1 MLRFTRVAILGACM
15 AACAP
20 ATTLELLGFDRLIA
34 KATQV
39 VRGRIGNCEGTYRG
53 SMIYTQCTVSV
64 LETLKGAPASQ
75 VKISVPGG
83 HVGRIRQSIAGAPKF
98 RLGSEY
104 VLFLWTSP
112 TVGFSDGFTQ
122 IMGLSQG
129 KFEVQ
134 GAGPTQTAVRTA
146 VADVTMLDGMGQP
159 VEDAGVRMTVAHLR
173 EMVAAQALQG
183 VQK

>member
-1 MLRFTRVAILGACM
+1 MFGLTKAAILCAWM
-15 AACAP
+15 AVSGS
-20 ATTLELLGFDRLIA
+20 ATTLELLGFDGLID
-34 KATQV
+34 KSTHV

-53 SMIYTQCTVSV
+53 SMIYTQCTVVV
-64 LETLKGAPASQ
+64 LETLKGTPATH
-75 VKISVPGG
+75 VKVSVPGG
-83 HVGRIRQSIAGAPKF
+83 NVGRIRQSIAGAPKF

-112 TVGFSDGFTQ
+112 SGFTQ

-134 GAGPTQTAVRTA
+134 GAGATQTAIRAA

-159 VEDAGVRMTVAHLR
+159 AQDAGVKMTVAHLR
-173 EMVAAQALQG
+173 EMVAARPGQG

>member
-1 MLRFTRVAILGACM
+1 MFRFTRVAILGACM

-20 ATTLELLGFDRLIA
+20 ATTLELLGFDGLID

-64 LETLKGAPASQ
+64 LETLKGAPAAQ

-83 HVGRIRQSIAGAPKF
+83 NVGRIRQSIAGAPKF

-112 TVGFSDGFTQ
+112 SGFTQ

-134 GAGPTQTAVRTA
+134 GAGATQTAVRTA

-159 VEDAGVRMTVAHLR
+159 VQDAGVKMTVAHLR
-173 EMVAAQALQG
+173 EMVAARAVQG